1 MIIQRY
7 EYILGVSM
15 DNNSFYLILVLGYN
29 VYLVNYYLIESFFKQ
44 YKTVFFRFMFLYRSY
59 KFIIIVQRINIHI
72 NKRDIVHQILKTMV
86 FIRLWIKIPIF
97 IRYQVSIMVIRLHKR
112 VSDNMLLYKNYQ
124 YMNDI
129 AYVEVL
135 YGVLKLKHDLRC
147 VGFTIK
153 ISV

>member
-86 FIRLWIKIPIF
+86 FIRLWIKISIF

>member
-1 MIIQRY
+1 
-7 EYILGVSM
+7 
-15 DNNSFYLILVLGYN
+15 
-29 VYLVNYYLIESFFKQ
+29 
-44 YKTVFFRFMFLYRSY
+44 
-59 KFIIIVQRINIHI
+59 
-72 NKRDIVHQILKTMV
+72 
-86 FIRLWIKIPIF
+86 
-97 IRYQVSIMVIRLHKR
+97 MVIRLHKR

>member
-1 MIIQRY
+1 
-7 EYILGVSM
+7 M

-86 FIRLWIKIPIF
+86 FIRLWIKISIF
-97 IRYQVSIMVIRLHKR
+97 IRY
-112 VSDNMLLYKNYQ
+112 
-124 YMNDI
+124 
-129 AYVEVL
+129 
-135 YGVLKLKHDLRC
+135 
-147 VGFTIK
+147 
-153 ISV
+153 